1 MDYIDFKPKYSPVIN
16 GAPYCYSIGV
26 YHGRKRV
33 VIAWF
38 ADETSANDYLVRCRR
53 TNPYAKFDCF
63 KSLF

>member
-1 MDYIDFKPKYSPVIN
+1 MDNFDFSPKYPLVID
-16 GAPYCYSIGV
+16 GAPLCYSIGV

-33 VIAWF
+33 IIAWF

-53 TNPYAKFDCF
+53 TNPYGKFDCC